1 MALPDDGSPIV
12 DRMSASPPPVQSKRD
27 KRRTLVA
34 DRLNEVMRSFGTNL
48 RQHYE
53 AQTNAVQV
61 DVHLITRAN
70 PYQDRPLEDDPEEI
84 DTVVYGMIGNV
95 IPAGP
100 VAEDDFVAGAGRLYT
115 EFVHD
120 INNAMEERDVNLT
133 LLAVGMAAYSG
144 SFLTD

>member
-1 MALPDDGSPIV
+1 MALPDDGSPIA

-53 AQTNAVQV
+53 AQTNAVQL

-84 DTVVYGMIGNV
+84 DQVVYGMIGNV

-115 EFVHD
+115 EFVHE

-133 LLAVGMAAYSG
+133 LLAVCRPT
-144 SFLTD
+144 LQDHV

>member
-1 MALPDDGSPIV
+1 MALPDDGSPIA

-27 KRRTLVA
+27 KRRALVA
-34 DRLNEVMRSFGTNL
+34 DRLSDVMRSFGTNL

-70 PYQDRPLEDDPEEI
+70 PYQHRPLEDDPDEI

-95 IPAGP
+95 VPAAP

-120 INNAMEERDVNLT
+120 VNNSMEERDVNLT
-133 LLAVGMAAYSG
+133 LLAVGVP
-144 SFLTD
+144 FVRNHV